1 METSLL
7 LRMCREVRTLG
18 GGLSRGGVCRTHGPL
33 PPEPSSE
40 SQVLSVAFLRVWL
53 VLTVKGK
60 LWRGGSLR
68 GLRAQAG

>member
-1 METSLL
+1 METRLF
-7 LRMCREVRTLG
+7 LRMRREVRTLEGLSPG
-18 GGLSRGGVCRTHGPL
+18 GGCRAHGPF
-33 PPEPSSE
+33 PSEPSSE

-53 VLTVKGK
+53 VLRVEGK